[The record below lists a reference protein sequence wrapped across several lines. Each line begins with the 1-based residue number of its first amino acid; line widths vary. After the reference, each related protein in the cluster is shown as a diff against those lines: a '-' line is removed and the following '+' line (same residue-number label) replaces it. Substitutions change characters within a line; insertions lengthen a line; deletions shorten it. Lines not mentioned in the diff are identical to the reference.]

1 MMRIASRLSL
11 LSLLLAAPAAAY
23 IDPTTGGMLIQMLLA
38 GLAGVGMVVGMFWA
52 RIKGFLLGMFCRN
65 KPRNDD

>member
-1 MMRIASRLSL
+1 MKMVSRLLL

-38 GLAGVGMVVGMFWA
+38 GLAGVGMVIGMFWS
-52 RIKGFLLGMFCRN
+52 RIKDFLQGLFHRR
-65 KPRNDD
+65 KPRNDG